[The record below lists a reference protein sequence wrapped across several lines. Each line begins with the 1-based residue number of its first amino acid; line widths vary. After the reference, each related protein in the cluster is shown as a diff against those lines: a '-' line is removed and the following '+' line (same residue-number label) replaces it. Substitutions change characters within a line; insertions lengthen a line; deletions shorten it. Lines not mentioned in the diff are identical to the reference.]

1 MQNISFTDIIE
12 DSKKLSNVIR
22 ESNMEFDLVVSIP
35 SGGVLPAYIVSQELG
50 VPLLENGTSVEGKKV
65 LIIDDL
71 IDSGIT
77 LKKYVKEYE
86 DKGAQLVKTAVV
98 YNKTVD
104 RDIEPHYYQVG
115 KENDWVS
122 LPHESEGGIEDNIRR
137 TLQLL
142 GEDVSREGLLETPRR
157 VAKAY
162 GKLFEGYEKKSED
175 FMTIFEG
182 ENYDQMVILKDI
194 EYYSHCEHH
203 MIPFFGKAH
212 IAYIPDK
219 KIVGVSKLAR
229 LVDMYA
235 RRLQNQERLTM
246 QVAEELQRVLSP
258 KGVAVVFEGE
268 HLCMKARGVEKQSS
282 KMKTSHLTGVF
293 RDNLDTRQ
301 EFYHL
306 IEN

>member
-1 MQNISFTDIIE
+1 
-12 DSKKLSNVIR
+12 
-22 ESNMEFDLVVSIP
+22 
-35 SGGVLPAYIVSQELG
+35 
-50 VPLLENGTSVEGKKV
+50 
-65 LIIDDL
+65 
-71 IDSGIT
+71 
-77 LKKYVKEYE
+77 
-86 DKGAQLVKTAVV
+86 
-98 YNKTVD
+98 
-104 RDIEPHYYQVG
+104 
-115 KENDWVS
+115 
-122 LPHESEGGIEDNIRR
+122 
-137 TLQLL
+137 
-142 GEDVSREGLLETPRR
+142 
-157 VAKAY
+157 
-162 GKLFEGYEKKSED
+162 
-175 FMTIFEG
+175 MTIFEG